1 MNGVKHLSAKTL
13 NALLIF
19 LIVATFLAV
28 LFVCYRSLVQIDTD
42 EYWEIHSYQVQG
54 NLDVLI
60 SDLENMETG
69 ERGYVIT
76 GQEAFLQPY
85 TAALPDVATR
95 LLTLR
100 TLTADN
106 ATQQKNLTAIT
117 PLIAAKLADL
127 QNLISLRTGKGFSAA
142 QAEILTDKGKQSMDA
157 IRGVVAD
164 MQTEEA
170 GLLLARTNDLA
181 KTNAA
186 AESIILW
193 GGIFGFLLSLL
204 VSYIIY
210 VFVIGEIVRKPFL
223 EKEKKAAF
231 YARSLI
237 EASLDPLITISE
249 KGKITDTNEAM
260 IKATGVPRDK
270 IIGTDF
276 LNYFTDPQKAR
287 EGYEKVF
294 QQGSVVDYPLTIQS
308 SDGKHIDVLFNAAL
322 YKDEKGIVLGVF
334 AAARDYTKIKKANEL
349 TELANKELKSLDLA
363 KDEFVSIASHQL
375 RTPLTALKGY
385 TGMLLDEDP
394 GPINDKQREYLGEIK
409 GANDR
414 MIGLITALLNVSRVD
429 LGVFVVE
436 PEPINLGEVA
446 ESVLK
451 ELKGNSDAKKLRV
464 TTDFE
469 KDLPLLNADP
479 KIIRMVFQNLLSN
492 AVKYTPPEGTIS
504 LVIKKNPPMML
515 ISVTDTGYGIP
526 DDVQQKIFTKMFRAD
541 NARTKDPNGTG
552 LGLYIIKATV
562 EQTGGKIWFESKEN
576 KGSTFYVSLPLE
588 GMKKKEGSKRLE

>member
-1 MNGVKHLSAKTL
+1 MHRIKNLSVATL
-13 NALLIF
+13 NAILIF
-19 LIVATFLAV
+19 AVVAIFLAV
-28 LFVCYRSLVQIDTD
+28 LFICYRSLLQIDTD
-42 EYWEIHSYQVQG
+42 EYWVLHSYQVQG
-54 NLDVLI
+54 NLEILI
-60 SDLENMETG
+60 SDLENMETS

-76 GQEAFLQPY
+76 GQESFLDPY
-85 TAALPDVATR
+85 TISLPDVDKTFQA
-95 LLTLR
+95 LQIM
-100 TLTADN
+100 TADN
-106 ATQQKNLTAIT
+106 AAQQQSLSTMK
-117 PLIAAKLADL
+117 PLITAKLANL
-127 QNLISLRTGKGFSAA
+127 QSTISLRMTAGFSAA
-142 QAEILTDKGKQSMDA
+142 QANVSSDVGKQIMDS
-157 IRGVVAD
+157 IRTIVAT
-164 MQTEEA
+164 MQAKES
-170 GLLLARTNDLA
+170 GLLSTRTNDLT
-181 KTNAA
+181 KTNAM

-193 GGIFGFLLSLL
+193 GGIIGLLCALL
-204 VSYIIY
+204 INYIIY
-210 VFVIGEIVRKPFL
+210 KFVIGEVVKRPFL
-223 EKEKKAAF
+223 EKEKRAAF

-237 EASLDPLITISE
+237 EASLDPLITISKE
-249 KGKITDTNEAM
+249 GKITDTNQAM
-260 IKATGVPRDK
+260 VKVTGVPREK

-294 QQGSVVDYPLTIQS
+294 QQGFVVDYSLTIQS
-308 SDGKHIDVLFNAAL
+308 KEGSLTDVLFNAAL
-322 YKDEKGIVLGVF
+322 YKDEQGEVLGVF

-385 TGMLLDEDP
+385 TGMLLDQDP

-429 LGVFVVE
+429 LGVFIVE
-436 PEPINLGEVA
+436 PKPINLEEVA
-446 ESVLK
+446 KSVLS
-451 ELKGNSDAKKLRV
+451 ELKGNSDLKKMHI

-492 AVKYTPPEGTIS
+492 AVKYTPEEGTIS
-504 LVIKKNPPMML
+504 VAIKKEGATIL
-515 ISVTDTGYGIP
+515 FSVADTGYGIP
-526 DDVQQKIFTKMFRAD
+526 ENVQQKIFTKMFRAD

-552 LGLYIIKATV
+552 LGLYIIKATI

-576 KGSTFYVSLPLE
+576 KGSTFYVSIPVE